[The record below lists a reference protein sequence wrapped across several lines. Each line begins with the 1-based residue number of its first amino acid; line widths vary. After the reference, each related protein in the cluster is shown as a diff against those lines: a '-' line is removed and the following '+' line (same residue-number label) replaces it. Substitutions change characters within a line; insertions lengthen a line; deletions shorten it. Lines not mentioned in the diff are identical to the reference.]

1 MVKPDAGWL
10 HDDRALN
17 AGRGVFVQFT
27 VTWTGS
33 IELPSSIRGMGVEDQ
48 TTLAREAIACTV
60 DASKSHSI
68 KLKGGG
74 YELGKVTA
82 AGVKVQLLTSA
93 SGIVAAA
100 HSDGSTTDD
109 DLVELNYSAMNLI
122 SLAAGGEGKHYDHVV
137 YIGKDKA
144 TGLRCAF
151 VYDCGKVADQV
162 LITIGQA
169 FTLAQNQPKKVK
181 HKKKRSTVNLKEG
194 PAAAAAPGDPVVEE
208 RPHTVDLK
216 TGTIKEVEV
225 AFALPS
231 IIETIAEEVEEQSK
245 TADEIVNIS
254 NPEVAKMVTT
264 KKGEVDDIGKEL
276 LAMMKAE
283 VEVVIEAH
291 EKAATLKKGAKMA
304 PNKAASLKVSLAE
317 TANLTPAKLIARLNA
332 AQSEKEDVS
341 LRKATIRPQDRPT
354 WIYFQPDRDRKKI
367 DLAKLRKKQKDQ
379 AAAEAAGGD

>member
-1 MVKPDAGWL
+1 MCAFFRHFIL
-10 HDDRALN
+10 TRFSSLTSTN
-17 AGRGVFVQFT
+17 A
-27 VTWTGS
+27 
-33 IELPSSIRGMGVEDQ
+33 
-48 TTLAREAIACTV
+48 AIAMPYCV
-60 DASKSHSI
+60 CRWH
-68 KLKGGG
+68 
-74 YELGKVTA
+74 TA
-82 AGVKVQLLTSA
+82 QYFA
-93 SGIVAAA
+93 
-100 HSDGSTTDD
+100 
-109 DLVELNYSAMNLI
+109 LI
-122 SLAAGGEGKHYDHVV
+122 RTALCKKMA
-137 YIGKDKA
+137 
-144 TGLRCAF
+144 LQAF

-354 WIYFQPDRDRKKI
+354 WVSVGPESARRDLDHRNLTVTAVGVHPDHPTIHIAVPSQCRI
-367 DLAKLRKKQKDQ
+367 PSH
-379 AAAEAAGGD
+379 